1 MDNQLIC
8 QLSLSPPSLPGHA
21 SPFKRTTHTIRRH
34 QVERN
39 DITLRD
45 VGHISTMIYDEIKQ
59 EEVRQSCWPI
69 GYANAW
75 ETLLDTSE
83 KGWPS
88 LSIQVWTRFAL
99 YTLGGLHKVW
109 IFQNSSSPVR
119 SLFCFWLES
128 LRKLFDG
135 RVVGFTAEWTSSPGR
150 PIAKLSNRLYTVL
163 LAPIHLFR
171 RVGLKEKT
179 NKKEVEQSFRFFF
192 WDVCHHR
199 HLRLRIPR
207 AVGSRQSCPNLYQKC
222 PCM

>member
-21 SPFKRTTHTIRRH
+21 SPFKRMTHTIPASSREKWCYIAWCWAH
-34 QVERN
+34 F
-39 DITLRD
+39 T
-45 VGHISTMIYDEIKQ
+45 YDDIKQ

-99 YTLGGLHKVW
+99 YTLSRLHKVW
-109 IFQNSSSPVR
+109 IFQNSSSPAR

-135 RVVGFTAEWTSSPGR
+135 RVVGFTAEWTSSPGL

-171 RVGLKEKT
+171 RVGLKQKQK

-192 WDVCHHR
+192 LDVRHH
-199 HLRLRIPR
+199 HLRLQIPR